1 MQPGDQPIIAAMSQ
15 RFDPATPIPG
25 APDPWSW
32 APLPVDRG
40 GPPYFMTEMIAAEP
54 AFAERCLTR
63 MAIDGSADRL
73 ASELR
78 AAVVGGAPVVIVGCG
93 TSEHGALGA
102 TEILRAA
109 WRQAGLPGAGPVSA
123 QAFEAAL
130 DPQAGGLCIAISHDG
145 ATWATSRALEAARAA
160 GARTALITASGRA
173 PAAAGVDVVIE
184 TVERDTSYCHTVG
197 YLSPLLAAAAV
208 GARLTGQALD
218 GTTVRGVLRAGI
230 AAAMGEA
237 PMLAGATV
245 PATGG
250 ATAMDRSV
258 AGQVPAADIA
268 GNLAESR
275 TILVIASG
283 SDRPAGRELV
293 LKIEEGSW
301 IPAAMRDLETF
312 LHGHLPSTGASTGL
326 IVILTERA
334 ARADRVARTRQA
346 LEAAAVIG
354 LRTAAILA
362 EGVSAELARE
372 LTPAGRIVVPDA
384 ASLPGA
390 VAALLSS
397 ATPLQL
403 IAEQLA
409 VTRGT
414 NPDLI
419 RRSDQRYG
427 DAAARVEG

>member
-1 MQPGDQPIIAAMSQ
+1 MSQ
-15 RFDPATPIPG
+15 PFDPQTPIPG
-25 APDPWSW
+25 PPDPWSW
-32 APLPVDRG
+32 ATLPADRD

-54 AFAERCLTR
+54 TFAERCLTR
-63 MAIDGSADRL
+63 LATDGSADRL

-78 AAVVGGAPVVIVGCG
+78 TAAASGAPVVLVGCG

-102 TEILRAA
+102 TEILREA
-109 WRQAGLPGAGPVSA
+109 WRQAGLPGVGPVSA

-130 DPQAGGLCIAISHDG
+130 DPQAGGLCIAVSHDG
-145 ATWATSRALEAARAA
+145 GTWATTRALAAARLA
-160 GARTALITASGRA
+160 GARTALITVSGQA
-173 PAAAGVDVVIE
+173 PGAAGVDVVVE

-197 YLSPLLAAAAV
+197 YLSPLLAAVAA
-208 GARLTGQALD
+208 GARLTGQAVD
-218 GTTVRGVLRAGI
+218 GATVRELLRAGI
-230 AAAMGEA
+230 RAATDEATVGAGSGSGAAAEIA
-237 PMLAGATV
+237 RQLA
-245 PATGG
+245 
-250 ATAMDRSV
+250 D
-258 AGQVPAADIA
+258 
-268 GNLAESR
+268 SR

-283 SDRPAGRELV
+283 SDRPAARELV

-312 LHGHLPSTGASTGL
+312 LHGHLPSTDASTGL

-334 ARADRVARTRQA
+334 AREDRVARTRQA

-362 EGVSAELARE
+362 EGVSADLGPE

-384 ASLPGA
+384 PSLPGA

-409 VTRGT
+409 RTRGT
-414 NPDLI
+414 NPDLL
-419 RRSDQRYG
+419 RRSDQRYRE
-427 DAAARVEG
+427 AAARVEG

>member
-1 MQPGDQPIIAAMSQ
+1 MSEP
-15 RFDPATPIPG
+15 FDPEAPIPG

-32 APLPVDRG
+32 AALPADRG
-40 GPPYFMTEMIAAEP
+40 EPPWFMTEMIAAEP

-63 MAIDGSADRL
+63 LAADGSADRL
-73 ASELR
+73 AAELR
-78 AAVVGGAPVVIVGCG
+78 SAAANGRPVGVVGCG

-102 TEILRAA
+102 TEILREA
-109 WRQAGLPGAGPVSA
+109 WRYAGLLGVGPVSG

-145 ATWATSRALEAARAA
+145 ATWATTRALEAARAA

-173 PAAAGVDVVIE
+173 PAAAGVDVVVE
-184 TVERDTSYCHTVG
+184 TMERDTSYCHTVG
-197 YLSPLLAAAAV
+197 YLSPLLAAAAA
-208 GARLTGQALD
+208 GAALTGVAAD
-218 GTTVRGVLRAGI
+218 GATVRDLLRAGI
-230 AAAMGEA
+230 VAATGTST
-237 PMLAGATV
+237 PFAGVAAG
-245 PATGG
+245 PATE
-250 ATAMDRSV
+250 
-258 AGQVPAADIA
+258 IA
-268 GNLAESR
+268 RRLVDAR
-275 TILVIASG
+275 TILVVASG
-283 SDRPAGRELV
+283 ADRPAARELV

-301 IPAAMRDLETF
+301 IPAAMRELETF
-312 LHGHLPSTGASTGL
+312 LHGHLPSTDASTGL
-326 IVILTERA
+326 VVILTERA

-362 EGVSAELARE
+362 ESVSGDLAPE

-384 ASLPGA
+384 PSLPGA

-409 VTRGT
+409 VTRGA
-414 NPDLI
+414 NPDLL
-419 RRSDQRYG
+419 RRSDQRYR
-427 DAAARVEG
+427 DAAARVEA